1 MENFT
6 NESID
11 TTLLPK
17 FEEEKLTP
25 LHPSYL
31 KVVWLNLAIIFI
43 VVALAAGTIFYFGE
57 EVRPYWLPVAIAY
70 FVLLSLS
77 VLVSYINFRNRGFAF
92 RTHDVI
98 YRSGA
103 IAITTAIIPYNRA
116 QHVAMHE
123 GWLSRRLGLAEVEI
137 FTAGGDKSDIKIP
150 GLEKEHAEN
159 IKQLLMGKILKQDND
174 DQ

>member
-6 NESID
+6 NETID
-11 TTLLPK
+11 TTTLPK
-17 FEEEKLTP
+17 FEEVKLTP

-31 KVVWLNLAIIFI
+31 KVVWLNLAIVFGII
-43 VVALAAGTIFYFGE
+43 AIAAGAVFYLAE
-57 EVRPYWLPVAIAY
+57 EVQPYWIPVTIVY
-70 FVLLSLS
+70 VVILLLTILISF
-77 VLVSYINFRNRGFAF
+77 INFRNRGFAF
-92 RTHDVI
+92 RAHDVI

-159 IKQLLMGKILKQDND
+159 IKQLLMGKILKQDTD
-174 DQ
+174 E